1 MRKEANEFA
10 THISSKILR
19 LIVAAAIAV
28 FTFCGAQAFA
38 QTATNYPNKP
48 IKIVVPFPPGGATDI
63 LARAIGFELQK
74 AWGQSV
80 VIENKPGA
88 GGNTGADLVA
98 KSPPDGYTLVMAT
111 VGTHAINMSL
121 YTKMPYDAVKDF
133 EPIVLVAG
141 VPNLLVVHPS
151 VPAKTVKELTALAK
165 AQPGKLNVA
174 SSGNGTSI
182 HLAAELYKQMAGVDI
197 LHVPYKGSA
206 PAVAD
211 LLGGQVQMMFDNMP
225 VSLPHA
231 KAGKLRALAVTSL
244 KRSPA
249 LPDVPTMDEEGLKGF
264 DATSW
269 FGLLAPAGTPKDIIA
284 KLNAA
289 SVAALATPDMRER
302 LAAQG
307 ADPVGNTPDQFAA
320 FIKAEIEKWAK
331 IVKASGARVD

>member
-1 MRKEANEFA
+1 MKSIARLLPAFA
-10 THISSKILR
+10 IAAFALTAIDASAQ
-19 LIVAAAIAV
+19 AAAS
-28 FTFCGAQAFA
+28 
-38 QTATNYPNKP
+38 YPNKP
-48 IKIVVPFPPGGATDI
+48 IKIIVPFPPGGATDI
-63 LARAIGFELQK
+63 LARATGFELQK
-74 AWGQSV
+74 AWGQPV
-80 VIENKPGA
+80 IIENRPGA
-88 GGNTGADLVA
+88 GGNSGADVVA
-98 KSPPDGYTLVMAT
+98 KAAPDGYTLVMGT

-121 YTKMPYDAVKDF
+121 YARMPYDAVKDF
-133 EPIVLVAG
+133 DPVVLVAG

-151 VPAKTVKELTALAK
+151 VPAKTVAELTALAK
-165 AQPGKLNVA
+165 SQPGKLNVA

-197 LHVPYKGSA
+197 THVPYKGSS

-211 LLGGQVQMMFDNMP
+211 LLGGQVQLMFDNMP
-225 VSLPHA
+225 SSLPHA

-249 LPDVPTMDEEGLKGF
+249 LPDVPTMDESGLKGF

-289 SVAALATPDMRER
+289 SVKALATPEMRER

-307 ADPVGNTPDQFAA
+307 ADPIGNSPEQFSV
-320 FIKAEIEKWAK
+320 FIKAEIDKWAK
-331 IVKASGARVD
+331 IVRASGARVD

>member
-1 MRKEANEFA
+1 MKSFA
-10 THISSKILR
+10 RFLFSTVTLFA
-19 LIVAAAIAV
+19 LINGAPAVAQSAA
-28 FTFCGAQAFA
+28 T
-38 QTATNYPNKP
+38 YPSKP

-74 AWGQSV
+74 AWSQSV

-98 KSPPDGYTLVMAT
+98 KSPPDGFTLIMAT

-121 YTKMPYDAVKDF
+121 YAKMPYDAVKDF

-151 VPAKTVKELTALAK
+151 VNAKSVKELTALAK

-289 SVAALATPDMRER
+289 SVAALSTSEMRER

>member
-1 MRKEANEFA
+1 MKYAIRLLALAFA
-10 THISSKILR
+10 LSSL
-19 LIVAAAIAV
+19 LA
-28 FTFCGAQAFA
+28 GAQAA
-38 QTATNYPNKP
+38 AGYPTKP

-63 LARAIGFELQK
+63 FARAIGAELQK
-74 AWGQSV
+74 AWGQT
-80 VIENKPGA
+80 VIVENKPGG
-88 GGNTGADLVA
+88 GGNPGTDSVA
-98 KSPPDGYTLVMAT
+98 KAAPDGYTLVMGT

-121 YTKMPYDAVKDF
+121 YAKMPYDAVKDF
-133 EPIVLVAG
+133 DPIVLVAG

-151 VPAKTVKELTALAK
+151 VNAKSVSELTALAK
-165 AQPGKLNVA
+165 SMPGKLNVA

-197 LHVPYKGSA
+197 LHVPYKGSS
-206 PAVAD
+206 PAVTD
-211 LLGGQVQMMFDNMP
+211 LLGGQVQLMFDNMP
-225 VSLPHA
+225 SALPHA

-269 FGLLAPAGTPKDIIA
+269 FGLLTPAGTPKEIIA
-284 KLNAA
+284 KINAA
-289 SVAALATPDMRER
+289 SVKALASPEMRER

>member
-1 MRKEANEFA
+1 MKFVARLLFTIA
-10 THISSKILR
+10 TVTFSLAGFHASAQG
-19 LIVAAAIAV
+19 AA
-28 FTFCGAQAFA
+28 T
-38 QTATNYPNKP
+38 YPNKP
-48 IKIVVPFPPGGATDI
+48 IRIVVPFPPGGATDI
-63 LARAIGFELQK
+63 LARATGFELQK

-80 VIENKPGA
+80 IVENKPGA

-98 KSPPDGYTLVMAT
+98 KSAPDGYTLLMGT

-121 YTKMPYDAVKDF
+121 YAKMPYDAVRDF

-151 VPAKTVKELTALAK
+151 VNAKSVRELTALAK

-197 LHVPYKGSA
+197 LHVPYKGSS

-225 VSLPHA
+225 SSLPHA
-231 KAGKLRALAVTSL
+231 KAGKLRALAVTSMT
-244 KRSPA
+244 RSAA

-269 FGLLAPAGTPKDIIA
+269 FGLLAPAGTPRDIVT
-284 KLNAA
+284 KLNQA
-289 SVAALATPDMRER
+289 VVKALASADMRER

-320 FIKAEIEKWAK
+320 FIKAEIDKWAK
-331 IVKASGARVD
+331 IVKASGARID

>member
-1 MRKEANEFA
+1 MKFMD
-10 THISSKILR
+10 R
-19 LIVAAAIAV
+19 LVLAFAIACM
-28 FTFCGAQAFA
+28 TLAGTDAGAQGAA
-38 QTATNYPNKP
+38 NYPNKP
-48 IKIVVPFPPGGATDI
+48 IRIVVPFPPGGATDI

-80 VIENKPGA
+80 IIENKPGA

-98 KSPPDGYTLVMAT
+98 KSAPDGYTLVMAT

-121 YTKMPYDAVKDF
+121 YAKMPYDAVKDF
-133 EPIVLVAG
+133 EPVVLVAG

-151 VPAKTVKELTALAK
+151 VNAKSVRELTALAK

-197 LHVPYKGSA
+197 LHVPYKGSS

-225 VSLPHA
+225 VSLPHV
-231 KAGKLRALAVTSL
+231 KAGKLRALAVTSMT
-244 KRSPA
+244 RSAA

-269 FGLLAPAGTPKDIIA
+269 FGLLAPAGTPKDIVA

-289 SVAALATPDMRER
+289 AVKALASPEMRER

-320 FIKAEIEKWAK
+320 FIKAEIDKWAK

>member
-1 MRKEANEFA
+1 MKFVARSMFA
-10 THISSKILR
+10 LAAMLIALISLQ
-19 LIVAAAIAV
+19 VN
-28 FTFCGAQAFA
+28 AQSA
-38 QTATNYPNKP
+38 TAYPTKP

-74 AWGQSV
+74 TWGQSV

-98 KSPPDGYTLVMAT
+98 KSPADGYTLIMAT

-121 YTKMPYDAVKDF
+121 YAKMPYDAVKDF

-151 VPAKTVKELTALAK
+151 VPAKSVKELTALAK

-211 LLGGQVQMMFDNMP
+211 LLGGQVQLMFDNMP

-249 LPDVPTMDEEGLKGF
+249 LPDVPTMDVEGLKGF

-284 KLNAA
+284 KLNSA
-289 SVAALATPDMRER
+289 SVAALATSEMRER

-307 ADPVGNTPDQFAA
+307 ADPVGNTPEQFAT

>member
-1 MRKEANEFA
+1 MKITARHVARLLSLAVAFIFASVALQANA
-10 THISSKILR
+10 Q
-19 LIVAAAIAV
+19 
-28 FTFCGAQAFA
+28 GAGS
-38 QTATNYPNKP
+38 YPNKS

-74 AWGQSV
+74 AWGQTI

-98 KSPPDGYTLVMAT
+98 KSPADGYTLIMAT

-121 YTKMPYDAVKDF
+121 YAKMPYDAVKDF
-133 EPIVLVAG
+133 EPMVLVAG

-151 VPAKTVKELTALAK
+151 VNAKTVGELTALAK
-165 AQPGKLNVA
+165 SQPGKLNVA

-182 HLAAELYKQMAGVDI
+182 HLSAELYKQMAGVDI

-225 VSLPHA
+225 VSLPHV
-231 KAGKLRALAVTSL
+231 KAGKLRALAVTSMT
-244 KRSPA
+244 RSAA

-269 FGLLAPAGTPKDIIA
+269 FGLLAPAGTPKDIVA

-289 SVAALATPDMRER
+289 SVKALASPEMRER

-307 ADPVGNTPDQFAA
+307 AEPMGNTPEQFAI
-320 FIKAEIEKWAK
+320 FIKAEIDKWAK
-331 IVKASGARVD
+331 IVKASGARID

>member
-1 MRKEANEFA
+1 MNHLARLLLAIVTIAMALSGTHASAQGA
-10 THISSKILR
+10 TS
-19 LIVAAAIAV
+19 
-28 FTFCGAQAFA
+28 
-38 QTATNYPNKP
+38 YPNKP

-80 VIENKPGA
+80 IIENKPGA

-98 KSPPDGYTLVMAT
+98 KAAADGYTLVMGT

-121 YTKMPYDAVKDF
+121 YAKMPYDAVKDF
-133 EPIVLVAG
+133 EPVVLVAG

-151 VPAKTVKELTALAK
+151 VNAKSVRELTALAK
-165 AQPGKLNVA
+165 SQPGKLNVA

-197 LHVPYKGSA
+197 LHVPYKGSS

-225 VSLPHA
+225 SSLPHA
-231 KAGKLRALAVTSL
+231 KAGKLRALAVTSMT
-244 KRSPA
+244 RSAA
-249 LPDVPTMDEEGLKGF
+249 LPDVPTLDEEGLKGF

-269 FGLLAPAGTPKDIIA
+269 FGLLAPAGTPRDIVA
-284 KLNAA
+284 KLNSA
-289 SVAALATPDMRER
+289 SVKALASAEMRER

-307 ADPVGNTPDQFAA
+307 ADPVGNTPDQFAT
-320 FIKAEIEKWAK
+320 FIKAEIDKWAK